1 MTKTKTDK
9 AIAKKKLIKE
19 KQKKVAGTA
28 EIKTKPLHERMC
40 TIHTMLMVQKLFKAV
55 LAIFGGVRIFLADSS
70 LRQC

>member
-40 TIHTMLMVQKLFKAV
+40 KNSHYADGPE
-55 LAIFGGVRIFLADSS
+55 AI
-70 LRQC
+70 

>member
-28 EIKTKPLHERMC
+28 EIKIKPLHERMC
-40 TIHTMLMVQKLFKAV
+40 TIHTMLMVQKLF
-55 LAIFGGVRIFLADSS
+55 
-70 LRQC
+70 